1 VDIFVIIALIAL
13 FVGLVLAVTARYRG
27 TTAAITEQPDPRG
40 DHPGDAGH
48 DAFEQVMDD
57 RGKQ

>member
-1 VDIFVIIALIAL
+1 VDVFVIIALIAL

-27 TTAAITEQPDPRG
+27 TTAAITEQPDRRG

>member
-1 VDIFVIIALIAL
+1 MDLFVVIALLAL
-13 FVGLVLAVTARYRG
+13 FVGVVLAVSARYRG
-27 TTAAITEQPDPRG
+27 TTAALTDHPDQRA

-57 RGKQ
+57 RGKR

>member
-1 VDIFVIIALIAL
+1 VDIFVVIALIAL
-13 FVGLVLAVTARYRG
+13 FAGLVLAVRGRYRG
-27 TTAAITEQPDPRG
+27 TTAALTDHPDGRE

-48 DAFEQVMDD
+48 EAFEQLADD

>member
-1 VDIFVIIALIAL
+1 VDIFVVIALIAL

-27 TTAAITEQPDPRG
+27 TTAALTDHPDHRA

-48 DAFEQVMDD
+48 DAFEQIRDD
-57 RGKQ
+57 RGKR

>member
-1 VDIFVIIALIAL
+1 MDIFVVIALIVL

-27 TTAAITEQPDPRG
+27 TTAALTDHPDQRG

-48 DAFEQVMDD
+48 DAFESMIDD
-57 RGKQ
+57 RGKR